1 MAKRSKL
8 NVQVNYEHVIYM
20 WFFSLVKLW
29 VYRLKLDYTKA
40 SNTDVFKLILWS
52 FPEHIL
58 WNNCRLLLY
67 WVVKCIM
74 SKILESQRETKKEIH
89 TGIVKLIL
97 FSKMLF
103 KSKNSNKETKESFHV
118 SFIVYIL
125 NAITSIIE
133 RFKNK
138 KTNFLLTFLFY
149 FAMRCAIWY
158 HLYNFKKSEK
168 HSWRSVTFSKVAG

>member
-1 MAKRSKL
+1 MSS
-8 NVQVNYEHVIYM
+8 
-20 WFFSLVKLW
+20 FF
-29 VYRLKLDYTKA
+29 
-40 SNTDVFKLILWS
+40 
-52 FPEHIL
+52 E
-58 WNNCRLLLY
+58 
-67 WVVKCIM
+67 
-74 SKILESQRETKKEIH
+74 KEIH

-168 HSWRSVTFSKVAG
+168 HSSMGVVHLFFKLCKWYQIAQRITVLLQYHEKLLKTKGFWCFQVESKRS